1 MAKAKKQLTL
11 EDLEG
16 QYAAFC
22 ENVKAVKQNTY
33 WKSAFNKV
41 VKEVYGETKNKK
53 AS

>member
-1 MAKAKKQLTL
+1 MPKKQLTL
-11 EDLEG
+11 EDLEP

-41 VKEVYGETKNKK
+41 VKEICEEKKKNT
-53 AS
+53 

>member
-1 MAKAKKQLTL
+1 MTKKKQLTL
-11 EDLEG
+11 EDLEP

-33 WKSAFNKV
+33 WRTAFNKMD
-41 VKEVYGETKNKK
+41 KGNPNGANENQK